1 MKKFIYIILI
11 LFLVSGCS
19 RVIDEY
25 KVTVDAITS
34 KEANNTIIKPIT
46 YVIKPLGENTNIDTL
61 KFKRQANI
69 LEKILDKKGYQKV
82 KYKNL
87 AQQIIY
93 FDYGI
98 ETVQQETK
106 TYSEPNVSFGVSLGY
121 PFWGNYPYRYYNPP
135 FWGDFGYTRYRTYSK
150 TYKLFNR
157 YIVIL
162 SKDQLDN
169 ELWRVDVSSIG
180 ESNNLDKIVPLLL
193 KASEPYIGKDTKE
206 PIQLVIKDNEKE

>member
-19 RVIDEY
+19 HVIDEY

-46 YVIKPLGENTNIDTL
+46 YVIKPLGEDTNIDTL

-98 ETVQQETK
+98 ETVQQKTK
-106 TYSEPNVSFGVSLGY
+106 TYSEPDVSFGVSLGY
-121 PFWGNYPYRYYNPP
+121 PFWGYPYRHYHPP

-162 SKDQLDN
+162 AKDQLGK
-169 ELWRVDVSSIG
+169 ELWRVDVSSVG
-180 ESNNLDKIVPLLL
+180 ESDNLARIVPILL

-206 PIQLVIKDNEKE
+206 PIQLNFTTKNAIK